1 MRIGDQYKSKSD
13 GRVYFYFGKLG
24 FPSRFFK
31 QVLSKYVNA
40 LLNTKGGMLV
50 FGVEPSGKI
59 IGSNIN
65 CRQQEDL
72 YKLELD
78 TEVRTTRPTVSP
90 SLCRF
95 VVTHLEDSQ
104 NLCIVEIKISAGPI
118 GEIFMNSSEE
128 VYVVRKRKLF
138 GPLIP
143 QEIKDLVIA
152 KYREEITSTC
162 HLLSPKQT
170 NEKKQK
176 EDKEEKPHK

>member
-1 MRIGDQYKSKSD
+1 MRIGDKYNSKND

-24 FPSRFFK
+24 FPSGSFK

-59 IGSNIN
+59 VGSNIYG
-65 CRQQEDL
+65 RQQEDL

-95 VVTHLEDSQ
+95 VVTRLEETQ
-104 NLCIVEIKISAGPI
+104 NLCVVEIKISAGPI
-118 GEIFMNSSEE
+118 GEIFMNSSEQ
-128 VYVVRKRKLF
+128 VYVIRKRLLF

-162 HLLSPKQT
+162 HLLSPKVT
-170 NEKKQK
+170 NEAKQK
-176 EDKEEKPHK
+176 EVKGEKPE